1 METTTTSTTPI
12 VEGIEIT
19 TTPIRTLKYDY
30 PEGFTSAQKK
40 AFRRNERKHQKFIQ
54 KIKAAEAKELEEV
67 TYLLPEAP

>member
-12 VEGIEIT
+12 VEGIETT

-30 PEGFTSAQKK
+30 PEGLTSAQKK
-40 AFRRNERKHQKFIQ
+40 AFRRNERKYQKFIQ
-54 KIKAAEAKELEEV
+54 KIKAAEAEELEEV